1 MAQVVQTNGNYTIKT
16 ASSGIIKLD
25 TGAGTGEVRVTGNLV
40 VDGTT
45 VTIEAENIN
54 VQDNV
59 LVLNSG
65 ETANGVSLGYSGFEV
80 DRGYAAGNTTII
92 NVTGASWNNGTATL
106 TFSLTNP
113 QPFQIGDR
121 VVISNVN
128 PSGYNLGGVSVL
140 LTGAT
145 TTSISYPITANPGV
159 YSSGGVI
166 SGSLANSRA
175 SLTFNEATDTFE
187 IAQRTG
193 PGVYNFSNSALKTRF
208 IRTDSSVDEGD
219 LTLIGTGKGVVKVT
233 GTTDYLN
240 EILLTIANPTNPPA
254 SSVTSTAAD
263 DILANVRYVN
273 YAVLN
278 NPTYFLRDNDTTVR
292 ALDSSDKASLFGGG
306 SSRVRVDVDGVIVA
320 QFYRDNLEMY
330 GLNITSNRI
339 SAINTNESITLEAN
353 GTGRIVVNAPL
364 SLENEGSTPATPPS
378 GRTLVYSA
386 TPGTGDSGVFFVN
399 TSRTNELTN
408 KNRALLWSMLF

>member
-1 MAQVVQTNGNYTIKT
+1 MSQVVQTNGNYTIKT
-16 ASSGIIKLD
+16 SNSGVIRLD
-25 TGAGTGEVRVTGNLV
+25 TGAGLGEVRVTGNLV

-80 DRGYAAGNTTII
+80 DRGYAAGVTTVI
-92 NVTGASWNNGTATL
+92 NVTGGSWSNGVATL

-113 QPFQIGDR
+113 QPFQVGDR
-121 VVISNVN
+121 VVISNVT
-128 PSGYNLGGVSVL
+128 PSGYNLGGVSVVL
-140 LTGAT
+140 SAAT
-145 TTSISYPITANPGV
+145 TTSISYPITSNPGNW
-159 YSSGGVI
+159 SSGGVI
-166 SGSLANSRA
+166 SGSLANNRA
-175 SLTFNEATDTFE
+175 SFTFNEATDTFE

-193 PGVYNFSNSALKTRF
+193 PGIYNFSNSGLKLRY
-208 IRTDSSVDEGD
+208 IRTDPNIDEGD
-219 LTLIGTGKGVVKVT
+219 LTLIGSGKGVVKVT

-254 SSVTSTAAD
+254 SSVTATAAD
-263 DILANVRYVN
+263 DILANVKYVN

-292 ALDSSDKASLFGGG
+292 TLDSSDKASLFGGG
-306 SSRVRVDVDGVIVA
+306 SSRIRLDVDGVIVA
-320 QFYRDNLEMY
+320 NFYRDNLEMY
-330 GLNITSNRI
+330 GLNFSPNTI
-339 SAINTNESITLEAN
+339 SAINTNDGLTLDVS
-353 GTGRIVVNAPL
+353 GTGKVRINAPL
-364 SLENEGSTPATPPS
+364 QMENEGSVPASVS
-378 GRTLVYSA
+378 GSTIIYSA
-386 TPGTGDSGVFFVN
+386 TPGTGDTGVFFVN

>member
-54 VQDNV
+54 VQDNI
-59 LVLNSG
+59 LVLNAG
-65 ETANGVSLGYSGFEV
+65 ETANGVSLGYSGFEI
-80 DRGYAAGNTTII
+80 DRGYTSGITTIV
-92 NVTGASWNNGTATL
+92 NVTGASWSNGIATL
-106 TFSLTNP
+106 TFALTNP
-113 QPFQIGDR
+113 QPFQLGDR
-121 VVISNVN
+121 VVISNIS
-128 PSGYNLGGVSVL
+128 PSGYNLGGVSVV
-140 LTGAT
+140 LTAAT
-145 TTSISYPITANPGV
+145 TTSISYPVTANPGA
-159 YSSGGVI
+159 YISNGVI

-175 SLTFNEATDTFE
+175 SFTFNETTDTFE

-193 PGVYNFSNSALKTRF
+193 PGVYNFSESAIRTRY
-208 IRTDSSVDEGD
+208 IRTDSAVDEGD
-219 LTLIGTGKGVVKVT
+219 LILIGAGKGVVKVT
-233 GTTDYLN
+233 GTTDYLT
-240 EILLTIANPTNPPA
+240 EILLTIANPSNPPA
-254 SSVTSTAAD
+254 SSVTATSAD
-263 DILANVRYVN
+263 DILANVKYVN

-292 ALDSSDKASLFGGG
+292 ALDSSDKANLFGGG
-306 SSRVRVDVDGVIVA
+306 SSRVRVDVDGIIVA

-330 GLNITSNRI
+330 GLNFSANRI
-339 SAINTNESITLEAN
+339 SSTNTNESITLEAN

-364 SLENEGSTPATPPS
+364 SLENEGSTPATPPA

-399 TSRTNELTN
+399 TSRTDELTN

>member
-1 MAQVVQTNGNYTIKT
+1 MAQVVQTSGNYTIKT
-16 ASSGIIKLD
+16 ASSGIIRLD
-25 TGAGTGEVRVTGNLV
+25 TGVGTGEVRVTGNLV

-80 DRGYAAGNTTII
+80 DRGYAAGNTTIV
-92 NVTGASWNNGTATL
+92 NVTGASWSNGTATL
-106 TFSLTNP
+106 TFALTNP
-113 QPFQIGDR
+113 QPFQLGER
-121 VVISNVN
+121 VVISGVN
-128 PSGYNLGGVSVL
+128 PSGYNLGAVSVV
-140 LTGAT
+140 LTAAN
-145 TTSISYPITANPGV
+145 TTSVSYPVSADPGAYV
-159 YSSGGVI
+159 SGGVI

-175 SLTFNEATDTFE
+175 SFTFNEANDTFE
-187 IAQRTG
+187 IAKRTG
-193 PGVYNFSNSALKTRF
+193 PGVYNFSDSAIRTRF
-208 IRTDSSVDEGD
+208 IRTDSAVDEGD

-240 EILLTIANPTNPPA
+240 EILLTIANPSNPPA
-254 SSVTSTAAD
+254 SSVTATAAD
-263 DILANVRYVN
+263 DILASVKYVN

-292 ALDSSDKASLFGGG
+292 TLDSSDKAYLFGGG
-306 SSRVRVDVDGVIVA
+306 SSRIRLDVDGVIVA
-320 QFYRDNLEMY
+320 QYYRDNVEMY
-330 GLNITSNRI
+330 GLNFAQGKI
-339 SAINTNESITLEAN
+339 SAINTNDTITLEAN
-353 GTGRIVVNAPL
+353 GTGRIALNGPI
-364 SLENEGSTPATPPS
+364 SIENEGSTPATPPA
-378 GRTLVYSA
+378 GRTIVFTA

>member
-16 ASSGIIKLD
+16 ANSGIIKLD
-25 TGAGTGEVRVTGNLV
+25 TGVGTGEVRVTGNLV

-54 VQDNV
+54 VQDNI

-65 ETANGVSLGYSGFEV
+65 ETANGISLGYSGIEI
-80 DRGYAAGNTTII
+80 DRGYAAGNITII
-92 NVTGASWNNGTATL
+92 NVTGATWSNGIATL
-106 TFSLTNP
+106 TFALTNP
-113 QPFQIGDR
+113 QPFQIGER
-121 VVISNVN
+121 VVVSGVT
-128 PSGYNLGGVSVL
+128 PSGYNLGGVSTVL
-140 LTGAT
+140 TSAT
-145 TTSISYPITANPGV
+145 TTSISYSVTANPGS

-175 SLTFNEATDTFE
+175 SFTFNEANDTFE

-193 PGVYNFSNSALKTRF
+193 PGVYNFSNSAVKTRY
-208 IRTDSSVDEGD
+208 IRTDSSIDDGD
-219 LTLIGTGKGVVKVT
+219 LILIGSGKGVVKVT

-240 EILLTIANPTNPPA
+240 EILLTIANPSNPPA
-254 SSVTSTAAD
+254 SSVTATAAD
-263 DILANVRYVN
+263 DILASVKYVN

-292 ALDSSDKASLFGGG
+292 ALDSSDKALIFGGG
-306 SSRVRVDVDGVIVA
+306 SSRVRVDVDGTIVA
-320 QFYRDNLEMY
+320 QFYKDNLEMY
-330 GLNITSNRI
+330 GLNISSNRI
-339 SAINTNESITLEAN
+339 SATNTNESITLEAN
-353 GTGRIVVNAPL
+353 GTGKIAVNAPL
-364 SLENEGSTPATPPS
+364 SLENEGSTPATPPA
-378 GRTLVYSA
+378 GRTIIYSA

>member
-1 MAQVVQTNGNYTIKT
+1 MSQVVQTNGNYTIKT
-16 ASSGIIKLD
+16 ASSGVIRLD
-25 TGAGTGEVRVTGNLV
+25 TGAGTGEVRVTGNHV
-40 VDGTT
+40 VDATT

-54 VQDNV
+54 VQDNI

-65 ETANGVSLGYSGFEV
+65 ESANGVSLFYSGFEI
-80 DRGYAAGNTTII
+80 DRGYAAGVTTVI
-92 NVTGASWNNGTATL
+92 NVTGASWANSVATL

-113 QPFQIGDR
+113 QPFQVGDR

-128 PSGYNLGGVSVL
+128 PSGYNVGGVSVV
-140 LTGAT
+140 LTAAT
-145 TTSISYPITANPGV
+145 TTSISYSLLSNPGS
-159 YSSGGVI
+159 YISGGVI
-166 SGSLANSRA
+166 SGSLANTRA
-175 SLTFNEATDTFE
+175 SFVYNESSDTFE
-187 IAQRTG
+187 ISQRTG

-208 IRTDSSVDEGD
+208 IRTDSTVDEGD
-219 LTLIGTGKGVVKVT
+219 LTLIGAGKGVVKVT

-254 SSVTSTAAD
+254 SSVTATAAD
-263 DILANVRYVN
+263 DILANVKYVN

-292 ALDSSDKASLFGGG
+292 TLDSSDKASLFGGG
-306 SSRVRVDVDGVIVA
+306 SSRIRLDVDGQIVA
-320 QFYRDNLEMY
+320 NFYKDNLEMY
-330 GLNITSNRI
+330 GLNFSPNTI
-339 SAINTNESITLEAN
+339 SAINTNDGLTLDVS
-353 GTGRIVVNAPL
+353 GTGKVRINAPL
-364 SLENEGSTPATPPS
+364 QMENEGSVPASVS
-378 GRTLVYSA
+378 GSTIIYSA

>member
-54 VQDNV
+54 VQDNI
-59 LVLNSG
+59 LVLNAG
-65 ETANGVSLGYSGFEV
+65 ETANGVSLGYSGFEI

-92 NVTGASWNNGTATL
+92 NVTGASWSNGTATL

-113 QPFQIGDR
+113 QPFQVGER
-121 VVISNVN
+121 VVISGIN
-128 PSGYNLGGVSVL
+128 PSGYNLGGVSVE
-140 LTGAT
+140 LTTANT
-145 TTSISYPITANPGV
+145 VSVSYPVTANPGAYV
-159 YSSGGVI
+159 SGGVI
-166 SGSLANSRA
+166 SGSSANSRA
-175 SLTFNEATDTFE
+175 SFAFNEATDTFE
-187 IAQRTG
+187 IAKRTG
-193 PGVYNFSNSALKTRF
+193 PGVYNFSDSAIKTRF
-208 IRTDSSVDEGD
+208 IRTDPAIDEGD
-219 LTLIGTGKGVVKVT
+219 LILIGTGKGVVKVT
-233 GTTDYLN
+233 GTTDYLT
-240 EILLTIANPTNPPA
+240 EILLTIANPSNPPA
-254 SSVTSTAAD
+254 SSVTATLAD
-263 DILANVRYVN
+263 DILANVKYVN

-292 ALDSSDKASLFGGG
+292 ALDSSDKANLFGGG

-320 QFYRDNLEMY
+320 QFFRDNLEMY
-330 GLNITSNRI
+330 GLNFSPNRI
-339 SAINTNESITLEAN
+339 SSTNTNESITLEAN

-364 SLENEGSTPATPPS
+364 SLENEGSTPATPPA